1 MLEEL
6 IKPIEFTLIFSV
18 LGLALFALAFWV
30 IVKVTPFSIRKE
42 IEEDHNVALAI
53 IIASMIFGIAIIVA
67 AAIVG

>member
-18 LGLALFALAFWV
+18 LGLALFALAFWA

-42 IEEDHNVALAI
+42 IEEDHNVALSI
-53 IIASMIFGIAIIVA
+53 IIASMIFGIALIIA
-67 AAIVG
+67 AAIVS